1 MKSGTRSIGIAE
13 LKAHCSEIVAK
24 VQKTG
29 IARVITFC
37 GAPAV
42 ELRPIE
48 NVKAR
53 ERVFGGLVGTVKRSS
68 SASHQYRCRHVRSGH
83 QWRRLQ
89 CTFRQLS
96 RMLIH
101 SDIDFIC
108 GGATN
113 AIFEAT

>member
-29 IARVITFC
+29 IARVITVR

-53 ERVFGGLVGTVKRSS
+53 ERVFGGLVGTVKILGDIVH
-68 SASHQYRCRHVRSGH
+68 ADLEDVEYRDTSELFET
-83 QWRRLQ
+83 RR
-89 CTFRQLS
+89 
-96 RMLIH
+96 
-101 SDIDFIC
+101 
-108 GGATN
+108 
-113 AIFEAT
+113 